1 MKSTN
6 TITNVTHYLEKDLRF
21 AHGSEHWTGC
31 SLHAVEERPARPRD
45 GNLRQQTWTA
55 AGPAHAVARVFE
67 AHTHSARSARLSS
80 AGVLFHAR
88 LVLSAYNK
96 LTILVVP
103 KPFAGIFIMLE

>member
-1 MKSTN
+1 MEVN
-6 TITNVTHYLEKDLRF
+6 TGRAAACTLLRK
-21 AHGSEHWTGC
+21 GQRG
-31 SLHAVEERPARPRD
+31 PRD

-88 LVLSAYNK
+88 LVLSAYHK